1 MNSVILEPKYPI
13 LNTNDGYCIR
23 TNFEGCVTTTPN
35 GELISKGK
43 ILHNIIIEGKDSKKE
58 RGAECSICF
67 IHYRYSSQTDV
78 RLFKVLSYFIYL
90 FIYLTSMAHR
100 KKTR

>member
-43 ILHNIIIEGKDSKKE
+43 ILRNIIIEGKDSKKE
-58 RGAECSICF
+58 RGGRSAPFVSF
-67 IHYRYSSQTDV
+67 TTDILL
-78 RLFKVLSYFIYL
+78 RL
-90 FIYLTSMAHR
+90 T
-100 KKTR
+100 

>member
-35 GELISKGK
+35 GEPISKGK
-43 ILHNIIIEGKDSKKE
+43 IVRNNIIEGKDSKGGGGGSA
-58 RGAECSICF
+58 RFVSF
-67 IHYRYSSQTDV
+67 TTDIIP
-78 RLFKVLSYFIYL
+78 RL
-90 FIYLTSMAHR
+90 T
-100 KKTR
+100 

>member
-35 GELISKGK
+35 GEPISKGK
-43 ILHNIIIEGKDSKKE
+43 IVRNNIIEGKDSKGG
-58 RGAECSICF
+58 GAPDLF
-67 IHYRYSSQTDV
+67 HSQLIFFPD
-78 RLFKVLSYFIYL
+78 
-90 FIYLTSMAHR
+90 
-100 KKTR
+100 

>member
-35 GELISKGK
+35 GEPISKGK
-43 ILHNIIIEGKDSKKE
+43 IVRNNVIEGKDSKGGE
-58 RGAECSICF
+58 GAPDLF
-67 IHYRYSSQTDV
+67 HSQ
-78 RLFKVLSYFIYL
+78 LIFFP
-90 FIYLTSMAHR
+90 H
-100 KKTR
+100 

>member
-35 GELISKGK
+35 GEPISKGK
-43 ILHNIIIEGKDSKKE
+43 IVRNNVIEGKDSKGGGGV
-58 RGAECSICF
+58 RFVSF
-67 IHYRYSSQTDV
+67 TTDI
-78 RLFKVLSYFIYL
+78 LPT
-90 FIYLTSMAHR
+90 LT
-100 KKTR
+100 

>member
-23 TNFEGCVTTTPN
+23 TKFEGCVTTTPN

-43 ILHNIIIEGKDSKKE
+43 ILRNIIIEGKDSKKE
-58 RGAECSICF
+58 RGGGGRSAPFVSF
-67 IHYRYSSQTDV
+67 TTDILL
-78 RLFKVLSYFIYL
+78 RL
-90 FIYLTSMAHR
+90 T
-100 KKTR
+100 

>member
-13 LNTNDGYCIR
+13 LNTTDGYCIR

-35 GELISKGK
+35 GEPISKGK
-43 ILHNIIIEGKDSKKE
+43 IVRNNIIKRKDTKNE
-58 RGAECSICF
+58 RGERSVCF

-78 RLFKVLSYFIYL
+78 RLFKVLSYFVYL
-90 FIYLTSMAHR
+90 FIYSHLFNKYGS
-100 KKTR
+100 